1 LLKERSLGKQS
12 RASAFAG
19 ATLIDHSGS
28 MELHHARFDPVH
40 TTSSPTI
47 SYVAITASNGV
58 SVYQQDNKLVPGPT
72 WLGVGGR
79 GLVHLFSRWVKITM
93 SSLVA
98 MQCDL
103 QRPNSADRN
112 AYSYNFI
119 FYKKLT

>member
-1 LLKERSLGKQS
+1 
-12 RASAFAG
+12 
-19 ATLIDHSGS
+19 

-47 SYVAITASNGV
+47 SYVAIVTASNGV

-79 GLVHLFSRWVKITM
+79 GLVHLFPRWVKITM

-98 MQCDL
+98 MQCEPVPSDL